1 MNFFVTWLYR
11 KRAFRSYKKALKDRL
26 NEKYGKSRGL
36 TYEQVLSVINELNLQ
51 GEFNCYAY
59 AMCLSKKQYK
69 KYQKISGTIWSQE
82 ALCIELGVSRKLL
95 DTEFPT
101 VNYYGGGH
109 GE

>member
-1 MNFFVTWLYR
+1 MKYIAKWISR
-11 KRAFRSYKKALKDRL
+11 KRALRSYKKVLRNKLK
-26 NEKYGKSRGL
+26 EKYGKSSRL
-36 TYEQVLSVINELNLQ
+36 TYEQVLSVINELSLQ

-69 KYQKISGTIWSQE
+69 KYQKISGTAWSQE
-82 ALCIELGVSRKLL
+82 ALCIELGVSRKIL
-95 DTEFPT
+95 DAEFPT